1 MVSVVYSGHGTLVAS
16 STTAMAWGRVPRVN
30 CKGTNFWKAWS
41 LCCFPTTREA
51 PAELPESHF
60 NLQGGKSNLDRDRK
74 ATEDPTWGARVRQV

>member
-1 MVSVVYSGHGTLVAS
+1 MGELQGDQFLEG
-16 STTAMAWGRVPRVN
+16 ME
-30 CKGTNFWKAWS
+30 S